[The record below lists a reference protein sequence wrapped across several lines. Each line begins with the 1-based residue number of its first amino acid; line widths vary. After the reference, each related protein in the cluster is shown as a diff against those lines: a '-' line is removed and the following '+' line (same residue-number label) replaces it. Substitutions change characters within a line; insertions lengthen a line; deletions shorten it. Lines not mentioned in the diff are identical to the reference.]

1 MGLVPKRRTNASGMT
16 GQGFVDWVEKTENR
30 LSALEHGVEAL
41 ETSLLETRAN
51 LLKLKDQVRR
61 LATLAKEIR

>member
-1 MGLVPKRRTNASGMT
+1 MT